1 MTKDEIQKNT
11 LVWAVILS
19 MAGSVLLPA
28 SCVKAYA
35 AQNMTEPANNLN
47 TESDI
52 YLTSSPVV
60 MDVTYG
66 YDGAAKSG
74 RYVPVQISLAN
85 QEQKAFEGTLRIQA
99 MESDYEI
106 YDYDYPLTLSA
117 GENLEKNLDIP
128 AGRGEILY
136 VKLFD
141 GNGTE
146 LVRKR
151 LRINVSREVAELY
164 VGILSDSPDSLNYL
178 NGVGVNYSSVRT
190 KTFNLTADTM
200 PDKAVGMDLLDVL
213 LITDYDTRKLSDSQT
228 DAIWEWVRGGG
239 TLLIGTGAAR
249 TIRWRRSVRRLLRRH
264 FPHRMCVPWIWE
276 WNTPPMDREIPL
288 SI

>member
-1 MTKDEIQKNT
+1 MRFRKNT

-52 YLTSSPVV
+52 YLASSPVV

-117 GENLEKNLDIP
+117 GENLEKTLDIP

-136 VKLFD
+136 VTSE
-141 GNGTE
+141 NQCE
-146 LVRKR
+146 
-151 LRINVSREVAELY
+151 
-164 VGILSDSPDSLNYL
+164 P
-178 NGVGVNYSSVRT
+178 
-190 KTFNLTADTM
+190 
-200 PDKAVGMDLLDVL
+200 
-213 LITDYDTRKLSDSQT
+213 
-228 DAIWEWVRGGG
+228 
-239 TLLIGTGAAR
+239 
-249 TIRWRRSVRRLLRRH
+249 
-264 FPHRMCVPWIWE
+264 
-276 WNTPPMDREIPL
+276 
-288 SI
+288 

>member
-1 MTKDEIQKNT
+1 MRFRKNT

-52 YLTSSPVV
+52 YLASSPVV

-106 YDYDYPLTLSA
+106 YDYDYPP
-117 GENLEKNLDIP
+117 GEDP
-128 AGRGEILY
+128 GYSGRQ
-136 VKLFD
+136 
-141 GNGTE
+141 
-146 LVRKR
+146 R
-151 LRINVSREVAELY
+151 
-164 VGILSDSPDSLNYL
+164 
-178 NGVGVNYSSVRT
+178 
-190 KTFNLTADTM
+190 
-200 PDKAVGMDLLDVL
+200 
-213 LITDYDTRKLSDSQT
+213 
-228 DAIWEWVRGGG
+228 
-239 TLLIGTGAAR
+239 
-249 TIRWRRSVRRLLRRH
+249 
-264 FPHRMCVPWIWE
+264 
-276 WNTPPMDREIPL
+276 
-288 SI
+288 